1 VRYERFT
8 SGDQADSG
16 DREGYASC
24 GAAEV
29 LFTVAPDSNKI
40 EIKRAVEQL
49 FDVKVE
55 KVNTMNYEGKKKRQ
69 RTMKYGKRPD
79 WKRAVVTLAED
90 HKIDLA

>member
-1 VRYERFT
+1 MR
-8 SGDQADSG
+8 DSRTVIQRIQVTEKG
-16 DREGYASC
+16 THLVEDRKY
-24 GAAEV
+24 
-29 LFTVAPDSNKI
+29 LFKVAPDSNKV

-49 FDVKVE
+49 FDVKVT
-55 KVNTMNYEGKKKRQ
+55 KVNTMNYDGKKKRQ

>member
-1 VRYERFT
+1 MK
-8 SGDQADSG
+8 DSREVIRRIQVTEKG
-16 DREGYASC
+16 THLAEDRKY
-24 GAAEV
+24 

-49 FDVKVE
+49 FDVKVT

>member
-1 VRYERFT
+1 MRDSREVIKRIQVTEKGTYLAEERK
-8 SGDQADSG
+8 
-16 DREGYASC
+16 Y
-24 GAAEV
+24 

-49 FDVKVE
+49 FDVKVT
-55 KVNTMNYEGKKKRQ
+55 KVNTMNYDGKKKRQ

-90 HKIDLA
+90 NKIDLA

>member
-1 VRYERFT
+1 MR
-8 SGDQADSG
+8 DSRTVIKRIQVTEKG
-16 DREGYASC
+16 THL
-24 GAAEV
+24 AEQRKY
-29 LFTVAPDSNKI
+29 LFTVSPDSNKI

>member
-1 VRYERFT
+1 MK
-8 SGDQADSG
+8 DS
-16 DREGYASC
+16 REVIKRIQVTEKGTHL
-24 GAAEV
+24 AEARKY
-29 LFTVAPDSNKI
+29 LFTVSPDSNKI

-49 FDVKVE
+49 FDVKVT
-55 KVNTMNYEGKKKRQ
+55 KVNTMNYEGKKKRS

>member
-1 VRYERFT
+1 MK
-8 SGDQADSG
+8 DSRAVIKRIQVTEKG
-16 DREGYASC
+16 THL
-24 GAAEV
+24 AESRKY

-55 KVNTMNYEGKKKRQ
+55 KVNTMNYEGNKKRQ